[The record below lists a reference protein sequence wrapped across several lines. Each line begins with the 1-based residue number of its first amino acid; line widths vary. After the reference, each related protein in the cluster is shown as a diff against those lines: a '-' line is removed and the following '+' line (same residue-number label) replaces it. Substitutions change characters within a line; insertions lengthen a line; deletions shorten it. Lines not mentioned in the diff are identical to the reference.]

1 MTSLNLPGKLIR
13 TDSWTYGLEH
23 EFEREYTQE
32 INNITQ
38 TYVKKTHT
46 TIKKI
51 NQKTSVRNI
60 LDDKEKLTGSLV
72 KSQLCSITDKNEECQ
87 DG

>member
-72 KSQLCSITDKNEECQ
+72 KSQLCAITDKNEECQ

>member
-1 MTSLNLPGKLIR
+1 MTSLDLPGKLIR
-13 TDSWTYGLEH
+13 TDSWTFRLEH
-23 EFEREYTQE
+23 EFEREYSQE
-32 INNITQ
+32 IKNITQ

-51 NQKTSVRNI
+51 NQKTSVCNI
-60 LDDKEKLTGSLV
+60 LADKEKLAGSLV